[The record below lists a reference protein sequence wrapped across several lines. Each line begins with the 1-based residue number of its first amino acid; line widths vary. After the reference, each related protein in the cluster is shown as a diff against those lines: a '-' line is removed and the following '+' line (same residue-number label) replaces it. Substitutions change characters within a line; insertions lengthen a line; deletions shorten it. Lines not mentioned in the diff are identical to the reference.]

1 MCQEHLSRG
10 SFENRSKHE
19 EKSFTKKILWNPLV
33 LTLTFSGPHHLKRK
47 LFRIPQSARSHTDIQ
62 RSSSFEEKILWNPL
76 VLTLTFSGPHHLKRK
91 LFRIPKVLVLT
102 LTFSGPHHL
111 KRKLFRIPQSARSHT
126 DIQRISSFEE

>member
-1 MCQEHLSRG
+1 MRKNHSR
-10 SFENRSKHE
+10 
-19 EKSFTKKILWNPLV
+19 
-33 LTLTFSGPHHLKRK
+33 RK

-111 KRKLFRIPQSARSHT
+111 KRKLFRIPQSSRSHT
-126 DIQRISSFEE
+126 NIQRSSSFEEKTLSNPPKCSFSH